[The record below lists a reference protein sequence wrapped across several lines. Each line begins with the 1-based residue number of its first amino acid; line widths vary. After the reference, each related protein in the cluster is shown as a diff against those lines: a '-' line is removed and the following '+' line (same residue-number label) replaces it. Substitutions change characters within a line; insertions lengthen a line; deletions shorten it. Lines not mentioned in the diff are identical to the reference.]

1 MFAFANTITSL
12 PPPLFA
18 FTAGPLL
25 QFHVHD
31 PLIVTPLMIAHD
43 RPPCVCVHDHA
54 RVALAH
60 ETLAFACAEG
70 YLSGM

>member
-1 MFAFANTITSL
+1 MAVFANTTTSL

-25 QFHVHD
+25 QSHVHN
-31 PLIVTPLMIAHD
+31 PPIVTPLMIAHD
-43 RPPCVCVHDHA
+43 QPPCVCVHDRAHVVLA
-54 RVALAH
+54 R
-60 ETLAFACAEG
+60 ETLACAEG